1 MPPARS
7 NKPVD
12 TDQLPLEFNMEELEK
27 VLHKFKR
34 HKAPGPDKVP
44 MELYKLLPHK
54 NKEQLLQQLN
64 IWWLT
69 ETLPEEL

>member
-1 MPPARS
+1 MDRTPPAQP
-7 NKPVD
+7 NKPVAID
-12 TDQLPLEFNMEELEK
+12 NLPLEFTMEELEM

-44 MELYKLLPHK
+44 MELYKILPLK

-64 IWWLT
+64 I
-69 ETLPEEL
+69 